1 MPSKKEIKEEIVWDL
16 LEDLRDMPDGSRTSV
31 DELLAD
37 SFHAD
42 TSFSENEIAYLKK
55 LLFKNLSRIKIE
67 ITQLEDGAFIVN
79 NQAAKYVCPHCG
91 STNTAPILYGFPAF
105 SPQMVKKL
113 DVGRLHLGGCE
124 IWPGRPDRYCNDCEK
139 DFNTTQDI
147 PDILNEFS
155 FDILHDDSREII
167 SSIDHPELAEAIL
180 LTYENFGNLSVHV
193 AAFKNDSGF
202 IFKKERGPYKYQ
214 EPEYSNE
221 EKMLKAEWDVL
232 LEYLYNRCEFNLWKH
247 EYNDPD
253 ILDGINWKVSV
264 FFPGMKKQESQ
275 GRNVF
280 PEKLGEFIFFFYNMD
295 EYDCPG
301 FPADPETTTQQ

>member
-55 LLFKNLSRIKIE
+55 LLFK
-67 ITQLEDGAFIVN
+67 T
-79 NQAAKYVCPHCG
+79 
-91 STNTAPILYGFPAF
+91 
-105 SPQMVKKL
+105 QMVKKL